1 MKNNYRDVKLIQNSQ
16 ITRKVTLTGMFLNL
30 LLAVSKIIAGLI
42 GNSSSVIADGVHSL
56 SDLSTDI
63 AVLIGVKYWNEPPD
77 AEHPYGHRRI
87 EAMISVFIAIALS
100 IAGLILGYGAIIK
113 FRSADYKAPES
124 FTLIIAIISIV
135 SKEWLYQWTHKWGK
149 NISSPAMIA
158 NAWHHR
164 SDSLSSI
171 PVALA
176 IGLAV
181 YNPAWAFMDP
191 VATLAVSAFI
201 IQTAYKISLPSL
213 KELSDAGA
221 DQKSLETIEQLVLQV
236 EGVKSVHAVRSRFH
250 GAELYVDLHIQV
262 DGKLTVEEGH
272 VISGIAKRHLIEK
285 GPDITD
291 VLVHIEPFENLS
303 SEKRT

>member
-1 MKNNYRDVKLIQNSQ
+1 MKNNNSDEKIIQNSK
-16 ITRKVTLTGMFLNL
+16 ITKKVTLTGMFLNL
-30 LLAVSKIIAGLI
+30 LLAVSKVIAGFI

-87 EAMISVFIAIALS
+87 ESMISVFIAIALS
-100 IAGLILGYGAIIK
+100 IAGLMLGYGAIIK
-113 FRSADYKAPES
+113 FRAADYQTPES
-124 FTLIIAIISIV
+124 FTLIIAIISIA
-135 SKEWLYQWTHKWGK
+135 SKESLYQWTYKWGK

-236 EGVKSVHAVRSRFH
+236 EGVKS
-250 GAELYVDLHIQV
+250 
-262 DGKLTVEEGH
+262 
-272 VISGIAKRHLIEK
+272 
-285 GPDITD
+285 
-291 VLVHIEPFENLS
+291 
-303 SEKRT
+303 